1 VKKLILSATALTFLA
16 STVATAMPVTKAQPA
31 VQSATLSQLVQYR
44 GEDRG
49 GYDRRSDGYDF
60 QRGDRLP
67 RSLRDKRYVYYDWR
81 ESNLP
86 RPLQG
91 YQWLLIGDQYV
102 LASIANGQ
110 IRDVRDVER
119 MERRAE
125 REEWREERRAERQ
138 EFREEQ
144 RREDRRERRE
154 YTRAEREAQWR
165 ARYARQYNLNDD
177 AYYRECR
184 NRPDPAG
191 ALVGA
196 VIGGLLGNAAGNRRN
211 ETATTIMGVVAGGAI
226 GAALTNKLDCNDRS
240 YAYKTYTTGFNAGR
254 ANAFYDWQNP
264 QSGTRGQLH
273 VLDYYQDEDNFNCAV
288 YSQKIWIDGRPE
300 EARGRACQQP
310 DGAWAIID

>member
-16 STVATAMPVTKAQPA
+16 SSVAAGVPVTTAAPA
-31 VQSATLSQLVQYR
+31 VDATLAKLVQYR
-44 GEDRG
+44 DREDRD
-49 GYDRRSDGYDF
+49 DRIYT
-60 QRGDRLP
+60 RGERLP
-67 RSLRDKRYVYYDWR
+67 RPLRDNSYVYYDWR
-81 ESNLP
+81 QSNLP
-86 RPLQG
+86 RPPQG
-91 YQWLLIGDQYV
+91 FRWMLIGDQYI

-110 IRDVRDVER
+110 IRDVRFTEAYQER
-119 MERRAE
+119 MARREDRAE
-125 REEWREERRAERQ
+125 RREERAE
-138 EFREEQ
+138 
-144 RREDRRERRE
+144 RREDRREDRREARRE
-154 YTRAEREAQWR
+154 YSRAEREQQWR
-165 ARYARQYNLNDD
+165 ARYARHYQLNDD
-177 AYYRECR
+177 AFYRECR

-211 ETATTIMGVVAGGAI
+211 QTETTIMGVVAGGAI

-264 QSGTRGQLH
+264 QTGTRGRLH
-273 VLDYYQDEDNFNCAV
+273 VLDYYEDEDNFHCSV
-288 YSQKIWIDGRPE
+288 YSQTIWINGRPE

>member
-1 VKKLILSATALTFLA
+1 MKKLILSATALTFLA
-16 STVATAMPVTKAQPA
+16 TSVAAAVPVTRTAPA
-31 VQSATLSQLVQYR
+31 VQDATLSQLVQYR
-44 GEDRG
+44 GDERRD
-49 GYDRRSDGYDF
+49 YDRRDDRYDF
-60 QRGDRLP
+60 KRGDRLP
-67 RSLRDKRYVYYDWR
+67 RGLRDRRYVYYDWR

-86 RPLQG
+86 RPPRG
-91 YQWLLIGDQYV
+91 YQWLMIGDQYV

-110 IRDVRDVER
+110 VRDVRYVER
-119 MERRAE
+119 VERRAD
-125 REEWREERRAERQ
+125 REEWREERR
-138 EFREEQ
+138 
-144 RREDRRERRE
+144 ERRE
-154 YTRAEREAQWR
+154 YSRAEREAQWR
-165 ARYARQYNLNDD
+165 ARYARHYNLNDD
-177 AYYRECR
+177 PYYRECR

-226 GAALTNKLDCNDRS
+226 GAALTNKLDCDDRS

-273 VLDYYQDEDNFNCAV
+273 VLDYYEDEDNFNCAV
-288 YSQKIWIDGRPE
+288 YSQRIWIDGRPE